1 MRPGVLIGE
10 REGDERM
17 LERVTANT
25 LTLLKPIM
33 VGPLKKYRAVYPEQ
47 VAREM
52 IRLQPFS

>member
-1 MRPGVLIGE
+1 MLIGE